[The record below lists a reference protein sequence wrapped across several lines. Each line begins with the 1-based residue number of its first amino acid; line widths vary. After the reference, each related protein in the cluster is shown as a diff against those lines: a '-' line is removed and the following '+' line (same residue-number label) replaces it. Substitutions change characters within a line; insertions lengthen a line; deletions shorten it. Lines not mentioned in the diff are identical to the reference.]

1 MIRIRGS
8 FALIASIIVGVMIAG
23 CSQAAKSKDDCMN
36 LVKAMETA
44 NAEFTSV
51 PIGEDLTKMTENGH
65 RAAVA
70 LRAEAGKMSNA
81 KLKELTLSFAAD
93 YDHFGTSTGKDITL
107 DSLEQEAAVIQ
118 KECGEAFRP

>member
-1 MIRIRGS
+1 
-8 FALIASIIVGVMIAG
+8 
-23 CSQAAKSKDDCMN
+23 
-36 LVKAMETA
+36 
-44 NAEFTSV
+44 
-51 PIGEDLTKMTENGH
+51 MTENGH